1 MRIERNELIKLFT
14 RKSVLLAIA
23 VIILLNAGLIINN
36 IYGETDRI
44 FDIPAKAYKQ
54 VYADI
59 SGKSNDEALSFI
71 NQKLEN
77 CHTNA
82 TTNRKL
88 LYTGNE
94 ETERILL
101 TESADSIQQCKSYD
115 KYLESIDLNAEMSG
129 KIIAF
134 SNSDE
139 FSYRNIAKTKLDFVH
154 LKGIKLSQGPS
165 KGITSSTEFI
175 GTDILGV
182 QGRSLGLGRLSA
194 PAIHEGDLFQAG
206 AC

>member
-88 LYTGNE
+88 LYTGNGRRD
-94 ETERILL
+94 TVPWLFHNIIFKKISCSYCSSHQFGRICGAASH
-101 TESADSIQQCKSYD
+101 ESGSRNSAGNQSCAIWGIGVIIF
-115 KYLESIDLNAEMSG
+115 YLHRE
-129 KIIAF
+129 
-134 SNSDE
+134 
-139 FSYRNIAKTKLDFVH
+139 Y
-154 LKGIKLSQGPS
+154 
-165 KGITSSTEFI
+165 
-175 GTDILGV
+175 LGNWRASWNV
-182 QGRSLGLGRLSA
+182 ELC
-194 PAIHEGDLFQAG
+194 AG
-206 AC
+206 